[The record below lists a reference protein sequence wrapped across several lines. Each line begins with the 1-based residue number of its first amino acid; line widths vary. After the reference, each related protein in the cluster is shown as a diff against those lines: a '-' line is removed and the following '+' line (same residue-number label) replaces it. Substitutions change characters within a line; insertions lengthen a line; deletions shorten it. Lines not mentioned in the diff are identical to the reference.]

1 MLTDRTNLF
10 FKRSIFAVSL
20 LETHRPEAPQLL
32 YASKGIFTEFPIVDA
47 KQVIK
52 QQGAG
57 FESLYRTHEQTR
69 AICEK
74 YLASQGMYVVKF
86 GPPEQRGVRFLETDN
101 WRVTVPGYI
110 AQMKA
115 QNIIVEELDT
125 AVARI
130 EAVERELAAEEGG
143 QNANTG
149 A

>member
-1 MLTDRTNLF
+1 
-10 FKRSIFAVSL
+10 
-20 LETHRPEAPQLL
+20 
-32 YASKGIFTEFPIVDA
+32 
-47 KQVIK
+47 
-52 QQGAG
+52 
-57 FESLYRTHEQTR
+57 
-69 AICEK
+69 
-74 YLASQGMYVVKF
+74 MYVVKF
-86 GPPEQRGVRFLETDN
+86 GPPEQWGVRFLETDN